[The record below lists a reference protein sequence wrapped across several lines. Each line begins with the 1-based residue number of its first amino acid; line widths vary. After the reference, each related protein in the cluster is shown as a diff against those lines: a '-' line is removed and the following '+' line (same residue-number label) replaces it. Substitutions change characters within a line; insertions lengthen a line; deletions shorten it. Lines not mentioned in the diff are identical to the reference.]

1 VVQASETGWVALDAG
16 RWREARSC
24 FERALAV
31 EETAEAWE
39 GLSWSAWWLD
49 DAAAVFETRRRAYR
63 LYRARGDAADAAR
76 MATWLACDELDFHGA
91 VSVADGWLQRAQRLL
106 EPLEP
111 GPAHGWL
118 AFHAGYHARVSGDA
132 ATALELAVRAAQLG
146 RRFGVP
152 DLEMLGLA
160 LEGATLVSG
169 AQVVE
174 GMRCLDEA
182 TATALEGE
190 ATIPMSSAWTF
201 CFLVSACTAILD
213 FERAAEWCDRI
224 EAFAKSYGSRYMMA
238 FCRAE
243 YGAVHLWCGR
253 WDEAESVLEASVE
266 DFARSRPAMLGSPL
280 AALAELRR
288 RQARAADATA
298 LLDRAGTSA
307 AAQLCRARLALDR
320 GDSREALELAERL
333 LRNIPS
339 SLRLGRAPALEVLV
353 RARIACG
360 EFDGA
365 GAAATELRE
374 LARVAGTASLRAFA
388 DLAEAAVAAAG
399 GEHDRARPL
408 LEDAVDRFD
417 AAGARFDAARARID
431 LAATLLALE
440 RVDAAEAEATAALH
454 GLRELGAVGEAE
466 RAQALL
472 GDDIPLSELTARE
485 REVLSLVADG
495 LTNHEIAERLVVSPH
510 TVHRHVTNLLRKLGL
525 NSRTAAA
532 AHAVRAGLLER
543 DA

>member
-1 VVQASETGWVALDAG
+1 
-16 RWREARSC
+16 
-24 FERALAV
+24 
-31 EETAEAWE
+31 
-39 GLSWSAWWLD
+39 
-49 DAAAVFETRRRAYR
+49 
-63 LYRARGDAADAAR
+63 
-76 MATWLACDELDFHGA
+76 
-91 VSVADGWLQRAQRLL
+91 
-106 EPLEP
+106 
-111 GPAHGWL
+111 
-118 AFHAGYHARVSGDA
+118 
-132 ATALELAVRAAQLG
+132 
-146 RRFGVP
+146 
-152 DLEMLGLA
+152 
-160 LEGATLVSG
+160 
-169 AQVVE
+169 
-174 GMRCLDEA
+174 
-182 TATALEGE
+182 
-190 ATIPMSSAWTF
+190 MSSAWTF

-266 DFARSRPAMLGSPL
+266 DFARSRPAMLGGPL
-280 AALAELRR
+280 TALAELRR
-288 RQARAADATA
+288 RQARSADATA

-399 GEHDRARPL
+399 GEHNRARPL